1 MGGALASAPVT
12 TNIAITSP
20 AVWSAA
26 DGVFVVL
33 QGDGAHCA
41 PGKPA
46 DGLIALKIHADPA
59 PTIET
64 AWCAS
69 VARAGSP
76 IVTTT
81 DGRSDPIVWV
91 VGAARAT
98 TGCTRSGAD
107 NGEPLAT
114 PLETMRGLH
123 HFQTLIASE
132 DRLYVAADG
141 TIYAFAF

>member
-1 MGGALASAPVT
+1 MQPFRIATRTAAPKSSGLPGA
-12 TNIAITSP
+12 
-20 AVWSAA
+20 
-26 DGVFVVL
+26 
-33 QGDGAHCA
+33 QCA
-41 PGKPA
+41 PSPA

-59 PTIET
+59 PRIET

-91 VGAARAT
+91 VGAEGDDRLHAFR
-98 TGCTRSGAD
+98 AD

-114 PLETMRGLH
+114 PPETMRGLH

-132 DRLYVAADG
+132 DRLYADG